1 MKDICKTKKESKMR
15 LKGGIMDEVDSFGIY
30 GVYAC
35 LIVCE
40 CALTHSHKY
49 NTSPNHH
56 VDLARLKTKERTNG
70 ITFYLTTTAIVLIQY

>member
-40 CALTHSHKY
+40 CALTHT
-49 NTSPNHH
+49 NTMP
-56 VDLARLKTKERTNG
+56 VQ
-70 ITFYLTTTAIVLIQY
+70 IIMLI